1 MDQSHGPEGHGTR
14 HPFVCA
20 PTPGKVA
27 VKAAI
32 LVLKKVF
39 YLMESPSLRVFT
51 PAEKPPKI
59 TVQSQQIVALLAG
72 FSFPHCRL
80 AGQEES
86 GLQRST
92 KPYQLD

>member
-32 LVLKKVF
+32 LVLKRVF

-59 TVQSQQIVALLAG
+59 TVQSQQIVVALLAG
-72 FSFPHCRL
+72 FSFSSLP
-80 AGQEES
+80 S
-86 GLQRST
+86 GWARRKWT
-92 KPYQLD
+92 PEKHKAVPT